1 MKQKKIKVCGTIG
14 DGEREGGVLEDLQL
28 LVDVGLGDEGVED
41 VEDTVHVP
49 HVVVLLEQLD
59 LVDDVGG
66 RVLPFFDEFGAVL
79 AKGLELGD
87 LQRVCE

>member
-1 MKQKKIKVCGTIG
+1 VKKMKQKKIKVYGTIG

-79 AKGLELGD
+79 AKGLELAD
-87 LQRVCE
+87 